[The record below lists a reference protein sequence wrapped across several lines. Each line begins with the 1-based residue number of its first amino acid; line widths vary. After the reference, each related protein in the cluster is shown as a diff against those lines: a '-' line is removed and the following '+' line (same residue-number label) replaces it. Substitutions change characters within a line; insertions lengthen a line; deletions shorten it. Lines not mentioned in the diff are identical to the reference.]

1 MTTDM
6 TNLPTLPYGWGY
18 REGIN
23 GSIWATNDTMEVD
36 IYIDYDGINIEHAA
50 NGWWAPVEV
59 VVAVLKA
66 NGVAL

>member
-1 MTTDM
+1 
-6 TNLPTLPYGWGY
+6 
-18 REGIN
+18 
-23 GSIWATNDTMEVD
+23 MEVD